1 MDWTN
6 GWLKRWTKDTDGRTE
21 KRRMD
26 ELMNGRTEGWTGG
39 TNARTGLTDGVDG
52 MDGGT
57 ERMDRQTD
65 RWNNQTDRWK
75 SGRMDGR
82 IDRLIND

>member
-1 MDWTN
+1 MN
-6 GWLKRWTKDTDGRTE
+6 
-21 KRRMD
+21 

-39 TNARTGLTDGVDG
+39 TNARTGL
-52 MDGGT
+52 MDGLEREMVGRTEWMEWT
-57 ERMDRQTD
+57 ERLNEWTDRQTD